1 MVFRSIWQGLQQ
13 PWARSEGPGTEA
25 AGLSDEELKAQAI
38 QDEKKS
44 QNLIAIEQ
52 ARGSMKLKLVL
63 AVGGLGLIALIVLVV
78 ALVVALR
85 AAAHLK
91 FPWHPI
97 ATVVCTLLGSSG
109 VSGLVG
115 WRVRK
120 KVLTRP
126 QASAQSENPQA
137 GDPDQVGTT

>member
-13 PWARSEGPGTEA
+13 PWARSEAPGTETT
-25 AGLSDEELKAQAI
+25 GLSDVELKAQAI
-38 QDEKKS
+38 QDEKQS
-44 QNLIAIEQ
+44 QNLIAIEK
-52 ARGSMKLKLVL
+52 ARGSMKLRLVL
-63 AVGGLGLIALIVLVV
+63 AIGGLGLIALIVLVV
-78 ALVVALR
+78 ALVVTVR

-91 FPWHPI
+91 LPWHPI

-115 WRVRK
+115 WQVRK
-120 KVLTRP
+120 RILTRP
-126 QASAQSENPQA
+126 QAAARSENPQA